1 MASSTPPPAK
11 DSPDSTLDAKDFPPR
26 EPSSPVADSGG
37 DSAVAAISAMTAARA
52 EREKDRRGARE
63 EGEGG
68 GDRRDETVEREG
80 EGCRGKEGVGGCVR
94 VTGGGV
100 AAAFAFALSQGA
112 SVARGDLAQV
122 AVGGKMERVVVGVV
136 GGWSLSHL
144 GRKQSPAGA
153 QGSQVPRGDG
163 GWRRVDES
171 RFRREICPETQA
183 EVAHRG
189 GGGGGG
195 GKAAAAVRVTQ
206 DVSADVLAFAAS
218 ARARA
223 SARSNLATRPGAR
236 VPAAGGGSPVA
247 HGGGGGG
254 DGDGGGVSRARFAAT
269 RVAGWRSRG
278 LDSARPETVRRA
290 ATGGYLPRRNNSR
303 SERAP
308 RERRRWRRRRRFTR
322 ARRTTEAAAAAA
334 AAVDRP
340 RGWGSGQSRGRG

>member
-1 MASSTPPPAK
+1 M
-11 DSPDSTLDAKDFPPR
+11 
-26 EPSSPVADSGG
+26 
-37 DSAVAAISAMTAARA
+37 
-52 EREKDRRGARE
+52 
-63 EGEGG
+63 
-68 GDRRDETVEREG
+68 EREG

-94 VTGGGV
+94 VYGGGV
-100 AAAFAFALSQGA
+100 AAAFAFAFSQGA

-122 AVGGKMERVVVGVV
+122 AVGGKMERIVVGVV

-163 GWRRVDES
+163 GWRRRVDES
-171 RFRREICPETQA
+171 RFRREIRPETQA

-195 GKAAAAVRVTQ
+195 GKAPAAVRVTQ

-278 LDSARPETVRRA
+278 WIRRA
-290 ATGGYLPRRNNSR
+290 
-303 SERAP
+303 
-308 RERRRWRRRRRFTR
+308 RRRFLARRRVVTFPAATTRVRSGRLASGVERVAAAVLPARAVPRRRRR
-322 ARRTTEAAAAAA
+322 RR
-334 AAVDRP
+334 R
-340 RGWGSGQSRGRG
+340 